1 MRTFSKKYIIWGIAT
16 LALAGCSDFEEL
28 NTNSDAAVNASS
40 SMLATGLILDITDKT
55 VASGKSFLSPHF
67 LSKSVIYTE
76 FPEDLQ
82 YNYLGRASFDGIQ
95 ALTNAEKMVAYAPS
109 EQLKNSYSALAKFVR
124 SWKFFDQTMR
134 VGDIP
139 YSDALKG
146 ESGTTAPKYD
156 NQKQVLTG
164 ILTELDEAD
173 KLFAAGV
180 KFDGD
185 PVYGGDI
192 TKWRKLVNTFELQV
206 LTNLYKKT
214 GEVDLRVVERFKEIV
229 TGRPIFT
236 SNADN
241 FQLVYADKAGQRY
254 PFYKLGNPSVIYPM
268 VSETLISKLKTLDDY
283 RLYYYANPSPIKVAA
298 GLSVSDPNAYVGT
311 DPAMVYS
318 SISSIFGAKDYS
330 PLNSRYTELA
340 NSEPVFLLSYPM
352 LKFMLAEASLRG
364 WITTGTA
371 SAHYTDGITA
381 AMQFT
386 ASSTPDNVLY
396 HHNKKMTDAYITS
409 YVTSEK
415 VKLVGSMEQQ
425 LAQIVTQNYL
435 ATFLQAPY
443 NAYFENRR
451 TGYPA
456 FPINPA
462 SNGNTPADKIPV
474 RWLYPQKELDYNTE
488 NVKQAIASQFGGSD
502 DVNLPM
508 YILK

>member
-1 MRTFSKKYIIWGIAT
+1 
-16 LALAGCSDFEEL
+16 
-28 NTNSDAAVNASS
+28 
-40 SMLATGLILDITDKT
+40 
-55 VASGKSFLSPHF
+55 
-67 LSKSVIYTE
+67 
-76 FPEDLQ
+76 
-82 YNYLGRASFDGIQ
+82 
-95 ALTNAEKMVAYAPS
+95 
-109 EQLKNSYSALAKFVR
+109 
-124 SWKFFDQTMR
+124 
-134 VGDIP
+134 
-139 YSDALKG
+139 
-146 ESGTTAPKYD
+146 
-156 NQKQVLTG
+156 
-164 ILTELDEAD
+164 
-173 KLFAAGV
+173 
-180 KFDGD
+180 
-185 PVYGGDI
+185 
-192 TKWRKLVNTFELQV
+192 
-206 LTNLYKKT
+206 
-214 GEVDLRVVERFKEIV
+214 
-229 TGRPIFT
+229 
-236 SNADN
+236 
-241 FQLVYADKAGQRY
+241 
-254 PFYKLGNPSVIYPM
+254 
-268 VSETLISKLKTLDDY
+268 
-283 RLYYYANPSPIKVAA
+283 
-298 GLSVSDPNAYVGT
+298 
-311 DPAMVYS
+311 
-318 SISSIFGAKDYS
+318 
-330 PLNSRYTELA
+330 
-340 NSEPVFLLSYPM
+340 
-352 LKFMLAEASLRG
+352 MLAEASLRG

-415 VKLVGSMEQQ
+415 IKLVGSMEQQ